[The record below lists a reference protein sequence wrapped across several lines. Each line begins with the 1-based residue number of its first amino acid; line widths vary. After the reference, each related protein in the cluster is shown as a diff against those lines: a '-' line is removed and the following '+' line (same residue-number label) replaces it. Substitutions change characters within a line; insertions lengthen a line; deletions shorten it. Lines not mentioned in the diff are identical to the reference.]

1 MTVVTWSEDVDLT
14 NSNLPERLQKCPG
27 PVIVTQASEPFEIV
41 ACNSAWSKLCGF
53 QPEDALG
60 KDPSI
65 LQGPQTNH
73 KKAKHFAAE
82 LLREG
87 HAASTLVNYTKFGR
101 PFVHRLNASAIV
113 DSVSGKKYFVTESRE
128 ERRASIRNV
137 LLSPRSNLT
146 YNCVHLVLAVLCVI
160 ATVCVASFASDE
172 HRQFRPL
179 ASERTFMD
187 FQTEARV
194 YPSYTY
200 GDIYF

>member
-14 NSNLPERLQKCPG
+14 NSHLPERLQKCPG

-87 HAASTLVNYTKFGR
+87 HAASTLVNYT
-101 PFVHRLNASAIV
+101 
-113 DSVSGKKYFVTESRE
+113 
-128 ERRASIRNV
+128 
-137 LLSPRSNLT
+137 
-146 YNCVHLVLAVLCVI
+146 
-160 ATVCVASFASDE
+160 
-172 HRQFRPL
+172 
-179 ASERTFMD
+179 
-187 FQTEARV
+187 
-194 YPSYTY
+194 
-200 GDIYF
+200 